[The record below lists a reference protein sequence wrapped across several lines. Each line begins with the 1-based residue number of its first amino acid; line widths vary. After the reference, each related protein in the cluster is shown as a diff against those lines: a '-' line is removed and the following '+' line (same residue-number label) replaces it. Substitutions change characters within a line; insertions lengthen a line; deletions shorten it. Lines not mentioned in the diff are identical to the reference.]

1 MYQKIMIM
9 GNLGRAPELR
19 YTPAGQAV
27 TNFSLAT
34 NEVWTDGAGQR
45 QERTLWWRISI
56 FGKQAEICNE
66 YLQKGRLVFV
76 EGRLSADPETGGP
89 RLWSGQDG
97 TVRASFEVTAFI
109 VRFIGGQGHANGGP
123 AAASAMQGEPPMEEK
138 ESSC

>member
-1 MYQKIMIM
+1 MIM
-9 GNLGRAPELR
+9 GNLGRDPELR

-89 RLWSGQDG
+89 RLWNGQDG

-109 VRFIGGQGHANGGP
+109 VRFIGGQGHAGGGP
-123 AAASAMQGEPPMEEK
+123 AAASAMQGESPAEEK
-138 ESSC
+138 EASC